1 MAGKERAAAKVA
13 MVARV
18 ARVARAVAV
27 AVAVAGISR
36 PLSTFATRE
45 GALQSNCDPAHNF
58 GGADH
63 RTSPQS
69 DLVRRARMT
78 WMIWTGRTT

>member
-1 MAGKERAAAKVA
+1 MAGKERAVAKVA
-13 MVARV
+13 MVAR
-18 ARVARAVAV
+18 AARAARAV

-78 WMIWTGRTT
+78 WMTWTGRTT